1 MEQFEAKESSNVGW
15 ARYYPERG
23 ELEVDF
29 KNKEGARVSTYI
41 YDGTVIG
48 AQIGEPRPALG
59 FPRDVWEQ
67 FKVSDSK
74 GRFFAYA
81 IRPKFRGVKK
91 A

>member
-29 KNKEGARVSTYI
+29 KKDGVKVSTYV
-41 YDGTVIG
+41 YDG
-48 AQIGEPRPALG
+48 AALG
-59 FPRDVWEQ
+59 SKDAKGPGFPKDLWDGFLAAE
-67 FKVSDSK
+67 SK
-74 GRFFAYA
+74 GRYFAYV

-91 A
+91 

>member
-1 MEQFEAKESSNVGW
+1 MEQFEAKESSNVAW
-15 ARYYPERG
+15 CRYYPERG

-29 KNKEGARVSTYI
+29 KDKSGNRSSTYV
-41 YDGTVIG
+41 YDGTTLG
-48 AQIGEPRPALG
+48 TQPDGNRGPG
-59 FPRDVWEQ
+59 FPADVWKQ
-67 FKVSDSK
+67 FQVADSK

>member
-29 KNKEGARVSTYI
+29 KDKAGNHASTYI
-41 YDGTVIG
+41 YDGTPGVPNGEKPIG
-48 AQIGEPRPALG
+48 G
-59 FPRDVWEQ
+59 FPHDVWDQ
-67 FKVSDSK
+67 FKVSESK

>member
-29 KNKEGARVSTYI
+29 KANGVKVSTYV
-41 YDGTVIG
+41 YDGRPDVPN
-48 AQIGEPRPALG
+48 AERPANG

-91 A
+91 